1 MEKSQTLSVQRNIP
15 VTYPEAVVS
24 DAAAPR
30 PRTKLLVEADDLIDE
45 VLANLALKLFILLRS
60 NLTVFKERKCNLR
73 IHSKDLEHE
82 CAQ

>member
-1 MEKSQTLSVQRNIP
+1 M
-15 VTYPEAVVS
+15 TYPEAVVS

-30 PRTKLLVEADDLIDE
+30 PRTKLLVEADDLMDE

-60 NLTVFKERKCNLR
+60 KLTVFKKRKCNLR
-73 IHSKDLEHE
+73 IHSKDLGRK

>member
-1 MEKSQTLSVQRNIP
+1 MEKSRTLSVQRNIP

-30 PRTKLLVEADDLIDE
+30 PRTKLLVEVDDLMDE

-60 NLTVFKERKCNLR
+60 NLTVFKEKKCNLR
-73 IHSKDLEHE
+73 THSKDLER
-82 CAQ
+82 

>member
-30 PRTKLLVEADDLIDE
+30 PRTKLLVVADDLMDE

-73 IHSKDLEHE
+73 IHSKDLECE

>member
-15 VTYPEAVVS
+15 VTYPEAGVS

-30 PRTKLLVEADDLIDE
+30 PRTKLLVEVDDLMDE

-73 IHSKDLEHE
+73 THSNDLERE

>member
-15 VTYPEAVVS
+15 VTYPEALVS

-30 PRTKLLVEADDLIDE
+30 PQTKLLVVADDLMDE

-60 NLTVFKERKCNLR
+60 NLTVFKERKCNSH
-73 IHSKDLEHE
+73 IQSKDLERE